1 MPASGREKTGVRLLI
16 WHVDAFKAEPT
27 QRGRS
32 VVADAEPSRVAV
44 KDALV
49 VFAQVEQADEVDPDG
64 VATQAAEA
72 IQRVAAQLKVPV
84 VVLHSFA
91 HLFGTPSAPEVA
103 RQILDATQAALVGQG
118 LTVSQTAFGW
128 FNRLEISAKGHPLS
142 RQARQI

>member
-1 MPASGREKTGVRLLI
+1 VRLLI
-16 WHVDAFKAEPT
+16 WHVDAFVAEPT

-32 VVADAEPSRVAV
+32 SVADAEPPRVAV
-44 KDALV
+44 KEALV
-49 VFAQVEQADEVDPDG
+49 VYAQAEQADEEDPESV
-64 VATQAAEA
+64 VARAAA
-72 IQRVAAQLKVPV
+72 TIQRMAAQLKVSV

-91 HLFGTPSAPEVA
+91 HLFGTPSSPEVA
-103 RQILDATQAALVGQG
+103 RQILDATQAALAGQG

>member
-1 MPASGREKTGVRLLI
+1 VRLLI
-16 WHVDAFKAEPT
+16 WHVDHFAAEPT

-32 VVADAEPSRVAV
+32 RVADAEPPRVSV
-44 KDALV
+44 DDALV
-49 VFAQVEQADEVDPDG
+49 VFAQAERADEADPDG
-64 VATQAAEA
+64 VAFRAAEA

-91 HLFGTPSAPEVA
+91 HLFGEPSAPEVA
-103 RQILDATQAALVGQG
+103 RQILDATQAALTAQG
-118 LTVSQTAFGW
+118 LHVYQTAFGW